1 MLDTL
6 LEKANNLPMKPG
18 VYIMLDSS
26 GEVIYV
32 GKAKKLKNRVTS
44 YFRGSHLPKV
54 AAMVE
59 KAFGVHVLA
68 VRTIN
73 VKGGLRYIRGTRR
86 AVQEATYKKAI
97 VTVKAG
103 ERIEQV

>member
-1 MLDTL
+1 MTKEIIKKVMITEKGSQLSVNNQYV
-6 LEKANNLPMKPG
+6 LE
-18 VYIMLDSS
+18 
-26 GEVIYV
+26 
-32 GKAKKLKNRVTS
+32 
-44 YFRGSHLPKV
+44 V
-54 AAMVE
+54 AADATKPQIAEAAE
-59 KAFGVHVLA
+59 KKFGVHVLA

-86 AVQEATYKKAI
+86 AVTEATYKKAI